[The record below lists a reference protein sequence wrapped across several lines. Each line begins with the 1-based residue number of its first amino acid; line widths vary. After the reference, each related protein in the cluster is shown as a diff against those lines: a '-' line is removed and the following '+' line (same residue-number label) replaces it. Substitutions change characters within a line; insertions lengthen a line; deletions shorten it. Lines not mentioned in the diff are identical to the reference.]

1 MSVTYV
7 VYNLLNCFYIPSSFS
22 YLVCGSL
29 VLFGYSQSISLEYR
43 CFLST
48 WGTLGTIY
56 RCNVKNSVNI
66 TSLGEAE
73 IDNVSEEHQP
83 GYNNDNV
90 VAFSINNNGQLHF
103 FPRGLQT
110 FFKNLKGIQI
120 AKVGLKEIH
129 QSDLKP
135 FPDLV
140 NLHMWSGNLEILE
153 KNLFE
158 FNPKLEFITLYD
170 QKISYIHPN
179 MFDKLTKLRSLDL
192 QLNACIK
199 LSTSNITDVHDVIR
213 AAKAQCTNL
222 DYLNLEQKVKIL
234 EIESKILNSRLDIL
248 EEKVRTDKIEKK
260 IENIVEKLEKI
271 MRALKVD
278 N

>member
-1 MSVTYV
+1 
-7 VYNLLNCFYIPSSFS
+7 
-22 YLVCGSL
+22 L
-29 VLFGYSQSISLEYR
+29 VLFGYSQSISFEYK

-73 IDNVSEEHQP
+73 IDNVTGEHQP

-90 VAFSINNNGQLHF
+90 VAFSINNNGQMYF
-103 FPRGLQT
+103 FPRGLQK

-120 AKVGLKEIH
+120 ANVGLKEIH

-135 FPDLV
+135 FPDLT
-140 NLHMWSGNLEILE
+140 NLHMWSGDLEILE
-153 KNLFE
+153 INLFE

-179 MFDKLTKLRSLDL
+179 VFDKLTKLRSLDL

-199 LSTSNITDVHDVIR
+199 LSTSKNMTDVHDVIR
-213 AAKAQCTNL
+213 AAKAQCTNS

-248 EEKVRTDKIEKK
+248 EENVRTDKIEKK
-260 IENIVEKLEKI
+260 IENIEEKLEKI